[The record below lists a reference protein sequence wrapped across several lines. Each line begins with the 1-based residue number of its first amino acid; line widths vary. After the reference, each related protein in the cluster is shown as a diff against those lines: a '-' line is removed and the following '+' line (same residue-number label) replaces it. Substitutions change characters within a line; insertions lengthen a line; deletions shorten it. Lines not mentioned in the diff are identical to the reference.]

1 MILIVG
7 GAYQG
12 KALYADTYYGKSHRI
27 VGQYHLVVRGQ
38 LAAGKCPMEEAK
50 HLLEEAKRDG
60 SFDRLVVISDEI
72 GYGVVP
78 ADAFEREYREANG
91 RVNCY
96 FAGEA
101 EQVFRV
107 IAGMPQCI
115 KRER

>member
-1 MILIVG
+1 MILIIG

-12 KALYADTYYGKSHRI
+12 KAAYAELHYGASHRI
-27 VGQYHLVVRGQ
+27 VGQYHLAVRRQ
-38 LAAGKCPMEEAK
+38 LAGGKDPMEEAK
-50 HLLEEAKRDG
+50 SLLEEAKRDG

-78 ADAFEREYREANG
+78 VDAFERRYREANG

-107 IAGMPQCI
+107 IAGMAQCI
-115 KRER
+115 KQG

>member
-12 KALYADTYYGKSHRI
+12 KTLYADTHYGKTHRI
-27 VGQYHLVVRGQ
+27 VGQYHLAVRRQ
-38 LAAGKCPMEEAK
+38 LAAGKCPLEEAA
-50 HLLEEAKRDG
+50 HLLEEARRDD
-60 SFDRLVVISDEI
+60 SFDRLVIISDEV

-78 ADAFEREYREANG
+78 ADAFERQYREANG

-107 IAGMPQCI
+107 IAGVAQCI
-115 KRER
+115 KRE